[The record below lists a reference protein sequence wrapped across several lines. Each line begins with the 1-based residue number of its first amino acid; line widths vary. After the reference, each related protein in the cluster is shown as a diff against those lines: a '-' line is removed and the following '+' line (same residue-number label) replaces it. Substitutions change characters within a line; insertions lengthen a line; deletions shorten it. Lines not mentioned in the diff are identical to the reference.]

1 MSDSWNSFADML
13 RAERDQIRVLNVI
26 AMELTNAL
34 VENDTTAISLAERK
48 LEVEQS
54 RHNAVFLRRV
64 ETQKRGF
71 GDITIASVIA
81 YAPREIAWNLYGDMC
96 EIQVSTRGL
105 ALTNENNKSLI
116 LAGMDRLMRTVAFIQ
131 RAGTEQPGT
140 YKRRGTVPP
149 PDGSVLV
156 SRRA

>member
-1 MSDSWNSFADML
+1 MNDSWNSFADML
-13 RAERDQIRVLNVI
+13 RAERDQLRVLNTV
-26 AMELTNAL
+26 AVELTNAL
-34 VENDTTAISLAERK
+34 VEDNAEAISLAERK

-54 RHNAVFLRRV
+54 RHNAVFVRRT

-71 GDITIASVIA
+71 GDMSIASVIA

-96 EIQVSTRGL
+96 EIQVSTH
-105 ALTNENNKSLI
+105 ALGITNENNKALI
-116 LAGMDRLMRTVAFIQ
+116 VAGMDRLMKTVAIIQ

>member
-1 MSDSWNSFADML
+1 MNDSWNSFADML
-13 RAERDQIRVLNVI
+13 RAERDQMRVLNVV
-26 AMELTNAL
+26 AMEMTNAL
-34 VENDTTAISLAERK
+34 VENDATAISLAERK

-54 RHNAVFLRRV
+54 RHNAVFQRRV

-71 GDITIASVIA
+71 GDMSIASVIA

-96 EIQVSTRGL
+96 EIQISTHALG
-105 ALTNENNKSLI
+105 LTNENNKSLI
-116 LAGMDRLMRTVAFIQ
+116 LAGMDRLMKTVAIIQ
-131 RAGTEQPGT
+131 RAGNEQPGT

>member
-1 MSDSWNSFADML
+1 MSESWNAFAAML
-13 RAERDQIRVLNVI
+13 RAERDQLRALNVV
-26 AMELTNAL
+26 AAEMTAAL
-34 VENDTTAISLAERK
+34 VANDVDAIALSERK

-54 RHNAVFLRRV
+54 RHTGVFVRRT

-71 GDITIASVIA
+71 GEMSISSVIA

-96 EIQVSTRGL
+96 EIQVSTHALG
-105 ALTNENNKSLI
+105 LTNENNKALI
-116 LAGMDRLMRTVAFIQ
+116 LAGMDRLMKTVAIIQ

>member
-1 MSDSWNSFADML
+1 MNDSWNSFADML
-13 RAERDQIRVLNVI
+13 RAERDQLRVLNTV
-26 AMELTNAL
+26 AVELTNAL
-34 VENDTTAISLAERK
+34 VEDSADAISLAERK

-54 RHNAVFLRRV
+54 RHNAVFVRRT

-71 GDITIASVIA
+71 GDMSIASVIA

-96 EIQVSTRGL
+96 EIQVSTH
-105 ALTNENNKSLI
+105 ALGITNENNKALI
-116 LAGMDRLMRTVAFIQ
+116 VAGMDRLMKTVAIIQ

>member
-71 GDITIASVIA
+71 GDMTIASVIA